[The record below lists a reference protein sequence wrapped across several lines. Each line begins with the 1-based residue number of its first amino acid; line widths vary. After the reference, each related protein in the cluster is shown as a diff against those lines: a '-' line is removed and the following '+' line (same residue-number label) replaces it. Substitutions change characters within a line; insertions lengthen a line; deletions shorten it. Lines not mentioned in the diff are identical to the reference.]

1 MLTTLVDTETLASH
15 LKDPIWAILDCSFDL
30 TEPSAGARAYLEG
43 HIPGAH
49 YAHLDED
56 LASPITPTSGR
67 HPLPDPTVLAHKLG
81 QWGVDASKQVV
92 AYDDSCGSIAG
103 RLWWLLRWLGHDGVA
118 VLDGGLSKWRREGRP
133 LTAYTSTVSPIVFEF
148 STDDGRWLTTKDV
161 EELLARGGHKL
172 LDNRTHERFVGDV
185 EPLDKV
191 AGHIPGA
198 INRPLQDNLGDNGCF
213 LADDVLYDQ
222 FVDLLAGIPPES
234 TVSMCGSGIT
244 ACHTLLALERAG
256 FCGAK
261 LYAGSWSEWITNN
274 THPVAKGA

>member
-15 LKDPIWAILDCSFDL
+15 LEDPAWVTFDCSFVL
-30 TEPSAGARAYLEG
+30 TDPSAGARAYLEG
-43 HIPGAH
+43 HVPGAH

-56 LASPITPTSGR
+56 LSSPITPTSGR

-81 QWGVDASKQVV
+81 QWGVDASKQVI
-92 AYDDSCGSIAG
+92 AYDDSHGAIAG

-133 LTAYTSTVSPIVFEF
+133 LTAYTSTVSPTIFEF
-148 STDDGRWLTTKDV
+148 RTDDNRWVTTKDV
-161 EELLARGGHKL
+161 EELLARGEHKL
-172 LDNRTHERFVGDV
+172 LDNRTRERFIGEV

-198 INRPLQDNLGDNGCF
+198 INRPLQDNLGENGCF
-213 LADDVLYDQ
+213 LTDDVLYDQ
-222 FVDLLAGIPPES
+222 FVDLLAGTPPAS
-234 TVSMCGSGIT
+234 TVLMCGSGIT

-256 FCGAK
+256 FFGAK
-261 LYAGSWSEWITNN
+261 LYAGSWSEWITNDKR
-274 THPVAKGA
+274 PVAKDA

>member
-1 MLTTLVDTETLASH
+1 MLTTLVDTETLACH
-15 LKDPIWAILDCSFDL
+15 LRDPAWVIFDCSFDL

-43 HIPGAH
+43 HIPSAH

-92 AYDDSCGSIAG
+92 VYDDSCGAIAG

-133 LTAYTSTVSPIVFEF
+133 LTAHTSPVAPTTFAF
-148 STDDGRWLTTKDV
+148 RTDDSCWLTTKDV

-185 EPLDKV
+185 EPFDKV
-191 AGHIPGA
+191 AGHVPGA
-198 INRPLQDNLGDNGCF
+198 INRPLQDNLDDSGCF
-213 LADDVLYDQ
+213 LPDDVLYDQ
-222 FVDLLAGIPPES
+222 FVDLLAGSPTES

-256 FCGAK
+256 FFGAK
-261 LYAGSWSEWITNN
+261 LYAGSWSEWITSNAR
-274 THPVAKGA
+274 PVAKGA